1 MQQNHQWAGKKNLF
15 KQRSFYLPL
24 VVFQQLHKLLQKN
37 GQISIINGIAE
48 EQVELNLKPEELKK
62 EQGEAVI
69 TDVGQRET
77 ANVILKEE
85 PAENME
91 TKPPESPD
99 KSNIDVEQKDAQ
111 DADQQLPSEEEKVE
125 EQAEP
130 SESPSSN
137 DVGFKKVFKFVGF
150 KFTVRK
156 DKTEKA
162 EPVQLLNVKADET
175 AVLSEG
181 AGDCKEIRLDT
192 VEEETQSEVPCPI
205 EKTEQETQTEQT
217 KEEISP
223 EKVTEIP
230 VEAGSK
236 ETEIKSDGSKSPE
249 SPTSPLTTE
258 TASPLRKFF
267 TQGWAGF
274 RKRTSF
280 RKPKEEEQQATERE
294 MQEQE
299 KGVIKEEATPT
310 EEVEKEK
317 PIPEKERAEV
327 CIEASDA
334 VVEREETKMI
344 DVSTETHKEEA
355 VAAFEQPSPQMSAES
370 VDIEPNINLN
380 KIDLEENLEPAQE
393 CQMALEHSPLASSEK
408 KSELAAPLAT
418 EVFEEKTDQSA
429 PASPM
434 PIETPEEHF
443 EIVEAISEPK
453 APLATEN
460 FDERPTEICT
470 DVSTTVEKE
479 EPKPTE
485 KAKLVPEQLI
495 ETDAEIKG
503 QATDEQLKVK
513 ESLVELVNEPLKQT
527 EPSSG
532 DSATIKPL
540 EVITNEVE
548 LLSSQERAK
557 IQGSPL
563 KKLFTSSSLKK
574 LSAKKHKGKRE
585 EAKLGEAAEQAQQ
598 LSDSAESP
606 EDPRAESS
614 ASSPEETTESVGK
627 VTDAAQTTET
637 EDSSTSDMEK
647 KRDIVTPWASFKKMV
662 TPKKRVRR
670 LSESDKE
677 EELEKAKTATLSS
690 TESAPCE
697 EQDDIKENVE
707 EQKLEKSTD
716 EPRRKVDT
724 SVSWEALICVGS
736 SKKRTRKSSTSDEEV
751 GQRLAQE
758 GQKIDESEPN
768 KETAPSMT
776 ITSSQESDQGQGGFS
791 PEQAGSPS
799 EGEGVS
805 TWESFKRLVTPRRKS
820 KTKMEERNE
829 ESSTVPSLEHYTSDG
844 ESGKEESW
852 VSFKKLMPGRRKK
865 KSDGIPEHAP
875 VQEAGE
881 EMTEIHE
888 DDSDVPAVVPLSE
901 YDAAEQEKFEAQKA
915 KQDDLTKKT
924 SDQSES
930 TLIIEQSNEGLV
942 HAVTVTMVE
951 GERAVT
957 SIEERSPSWISAAV
971 TESIEHA
978 KEDEEKH
985 TEQISETGIVEE
997 MVVVTKVMPEIQKEI
1012 SGDTLISDLEV
1023 TSEAITAR
1031 EETSGVEEAAE
1042 VSCAEETT
1050 EMVSAVSRLTESP
1063 DTTEI
1068 VTPVQEVEESQ
1079 QSLEE
1084 LNKQTQEILQ
1094 EVAERV
1100 KLSSEAQE
1108 ISKRISE
1115 VRILPEKIEKIG
1127 QETTVIF
1134 QEAEP
1139 PSKEEPEKTDSQIS
1153 ESSQSQDEAKESPKE
1168 ALEKSNDI
1176 CVEVKKSSK
1185 ETVILDKTDENHDS
1199 KIEQEIVQEIIEEQ
1213 TAEEEGFVII
1223 TVTPEEGP
1231 EVNVGDIVKE
1241 AKTNLKDA
1249 VEGGITDHTGP
1260 AVDELAKISHEEKP
1274 QFSHKLE
1281 QVVNTIPDLEATG
1294 KLVTTADEVKAP
1306 VQDEIKEAEP
1316 PCAEVFVLEAPIQ
1329 SKITE
1334 VPVQSAVTEVSDLGM
1349 AKHAALGLLP
1359 GSTENVVVEA
1369 CIQNKD
1375 KEVSVVTETHVEKVE
1390 PKGQLQKSE
1399 TNISMVDEKLEPLH
1413 AETVEKD
1420 LPTREVEVEVHKQN
1434 AETETHK
1441 QSVETDGPVKEVEM
1455 KFLPESVEAEKAELK
1470 EDLELSTKAEAV
1482 SPSEKEVEEHIKDTE
1497 AQISTEKA
1505 HAKLEADACTEK
1517 VDVKADVEKVE
1528 VEISKTQIE
1537 VQTSTNKEESE
1548 APSEMMKVE
1557 DPIEKTEAA
1566 AEESNASVCVEAIT
1580 VKSDA
1585 KVEAEVPAEKAETV
1599 ASSDQPDE
1607 KLDKETPAEKVDI
1620 ESAVEIAKE
1629 KSEVEVAAK
1638 KFDAEDSTKK
1648 TKVASSVEKAEGDI
1662 ILKEK
1667 TEAPIEKV
1675 AIKAGVKV
1683 FAEKEDAKVE
1693 VKFPPE
1699 KVHKEV
1705 FSEQSEEIM
1714 EAEAAA
1720 TKQPELKEILQNVE
1734 NEVSFNSEVEDT
1746 SDSLATCVEIISDKA
1761 SVISDKTEAPEQ
1773 REMQD
1778 VSLSLELKCFDAV
1791 VIEEPSK
1798 NEVEDD
1804 PALKNTST
1812 EQVVAERSMERGV
1825 IEVSAPDQNAVD
1837 VIQKDVADA
1846 SHTLKLEGTEGIA
1859 VDVPESNELKD
1870 VTLVTAT
1877 EGSVQNEKED
1887 ALTLGSKHTEAELT
1901 EDETVKSEATV
1912 DPVKKEVE
1920 NIELATEAKFTGMVA
1935 TEAVKTKG
1943 GGTHILNSGAL
1954 SDGFSENKGE
1964 SSVTEGS
1971 EAGIN
1976 GVCVQSEMLPLETV
1990 LPLSQSATISDSS
2003 HRRQALSEKVLVT
2016 ETEKS
2021 TGKIELAG
2029 ADVLCA
2035 APVHQEMFT
2044 EQQEVITTD
2053 IPEVQSYGVHKSSV
2067 TAATVKEQVI
2077 AENVT
2082 VTETLTENLQSL
2094 LEEPKETTFKTVQQ
2108 VSFAQSG
2115 LGALGPDK
2123 DTVSWSGKANS
2134 VVEEAVLAAVT
2145 CTKDDL
2151 IQKSVLDS
2159 SPEMKLQ
2166 RLESS
2171 QEGEKKTPPER
2182 SPTLTHIEFQKDVVQ
2197 SVTIESQST
2206 KIVLKIIQN
2215 AVDTLEQTDELPS
2228 VSKQQSEPFLM
2239 GVNKSEIHEGLQAGQ
2254 ILPVKGRGEKNLE
2267 IQPSTI
2273 ILTQSAENQE
2283 AFKVAEEMPFAS
2295 DKSEDAKVKLML
2307 QPDVR
2312 SGTVTTLAQDPESPN
2327 EIVKEIK
2334 KETDFQKENGEPK
2347 LHSEG
2352 DTATPTEIQRPAVED
2367 TASGDLPKE
2376 SLEVAQARLTDVEAG
2391 QTVQIQ
2397 QQFIEQQTPVKNK
2410 DDHSQSTGFVETYT
2424 DKDVNNQDYT
2434 ISESPQLSLELT
2446 ES

>member
-1 MQQNHQWAGKKNLF
+1 MLGT
-15 KQRSFYLPL
+15 
-24 VVFQQLHKLLQKN
+24 
-37 GQISIINGIAE
+37 
-48 EQVELNLKPEELKK
+48 
-62 EQGEAVI
+62 I
-69 TDVGQRET
+69 TLTVGQRET

-125 EQAEP
+125 ELAEP

-175 AVLSEG
+175 EVLSEG

-192 VEEETQSEVPCPI
+192 VEEETQSEVPCPV

-223 EKVTEIP
+223 EKVTESP

-236 ETEIKSDGSKSPE
+236 EIEIKSDGSKSPE
-249 SPTSPLTTE
+249 SPTSPLTNE

-280 RKPKEEEQQATERE
+280 RKPREEEQQATERE

-310 EEVEKEK
+310 EESEKEK
-317 PIPEKERAEV
+317 PIPEKERTEV
-327 CIEASDA
+327 PIEASDA
-334 VVEREETKMI
+334 IVERKKTKMI

-370 VDIEPNINLN
+370 VDIEPNISLN

-429 PASPM
+429 PTSPM

-460 FDERPTEICT
+460 FDDRHTEICT
-470 DVSTTVEKE
+470 DVGTTVEKE

-485 KAKLVPEQLI
+485 KAKLLLEQFV
-495 ETDAEIKG
+495 ETDAEIKE

-513 ESLVELVNEPLKQT
+513 ESLVELVNVELKQT

-627 VTDAAQTTET
+627 VTDAAHTTET
-637 EDSSTSDMEK
+637 EDGSASDMEK

-690 TESAPCE
+690 TESAPSE
-697 EQDDIKENVE
+697 EQDDVKENVE
-707 EQKLEKSTD
+707 EQKLEKITD
-716 EPRRKVDT
+716 EPKRKVDT

-758 GQKIDESEPN
+758 GQKIDETGPN

-915 KQDDLTKKT
+915 KQEDLTKKT

-978 KEDEEKH
+978 KEDEEKPI
-985 TEQISETGIVEE
+985 EQISETGIVEE

-1079 QSLEE
+1079 QNLEE

-1115 VRILPEKIEKIG
+1115 VTILPEKIG

-1134 QEAEP
+1134 QEAEQ
-1139 PSKEEPEKTDSQIS
+1139 PSKEEPEKTDIQV
-1153 ESSQSQDEAKESPKE
+1153 SQSQDEAKGSSLKE

-1185 ETVILDKTDENHDS
+1185 ETVSLDKTDESHDS
-1199 KIEQEIVQEIIEEQ
+1199 KIEQEIVQEIIEKQ
-1213 TAEEEGFVII
+1213 TAEEEGFVIV

-1249 VEGGITDHTGP
+1249 VEGGIADDTGP
-1260 AVDELAKISHEEKP
+1260 AVDELAKLSHEEKP
-1274 QFSHKLE
+1274 QFSQKLE
-1281 QVVNTIPDLEATG
+1281 QVVNTIPDLEA

-1306 VQDEIKEAEP
+1306 VQNEIKEVEP
-1316 PCAEVFVLEAPIQ
+1316 PCADVFVLETPIQ
-1329 SKITE
+1329 SKMTD
-1334 VPVQSAVTEVSDLGM
+1334 VPVQNAVTEVRDLSM

-1359 GSTENVVVEA
+1359 GSTENAVVEA

-1375 KEVSVVTETHVEKVE
+1375 TEVSVVTETHVQKVE

-1399 TNISMVDEKLEPLH
+1399 TNISMVNEKLEPLQ

-1420 LPTREVEVEVHKQN
+1420 LVEVEVHKQN

-1441 QSVETDGPVKEVEM
+1441 QSVETDDHVKEVEM
-1455 KFLPESVEAEKAELK
+1455 KFLAESVEAEKAELK
-1470 EDLELSTKAEAV
+1470 EDLELPTKAEVV
-1482 SPSEKEVEEHIKDTE
+1482 SPSEKEVEEHIKETK

-1517 VDVKADVEKVE
+1517 VDVKVEAEVPAEEAETVASSDQPDEKLDLETPAEKVDIESAVEIAKEKSEVEVPAKKLEADACTEKVDVKADIEKVE
-1528 VEISKTQIE
+1528 VEISKTQMD
-1537 VQTSTNKEESE
+1537 VQTSTDKGESE
-1548 APSEMMKVE
+1548 APSKMMKVE

-1580 VKSDA
+1580 VKPDV

-1607 KLDKETPAEKVDI
+1607 KLDLETPAEKVDI
-1620 ESAVEIAKE
+1620 ESAVEIAKA
-1629 KSEVEVAAK
+1629 KSEVEVPAK
-1638 KFDAEDSTKK
+1638 KLDAEDSAEKA
-1648 TKVASSVEKAEGDI
+1648 KVASSVEKAESDI

-1667 TEAPIEKV
+1667 TEVPIEKA
-1675 AIKAGVKV
+1675 AIKTGVKV

-1693 VKFPPE
+1693 VKFPSE
-1699 KVHKEV
+1699 KVHNEV

-1761 SVISDKTEAPEQ
+1761 SVISDQTEAPEQ

-1778 VSLSLELKCFDAV
+1778 VSLSLEFKCFDTV
-1791 VIEEPSK
+1791 VTEEPSK

-1804 PALKNTST
+1804 LASEKTST
-1812 EQVVAERSMERGV
+1812 EQAVAERSVERGLV
-1825 IEVSAPDQNAVD
+1825 EVSAPDQNAVD
-1837 VIQKDVADA
+1837 VIQKHVADA

-1887 ALTLGSKHTEAELT
+1887 ALTLGSKHTETELT
-1901 EDETVKSEATV
+1901 EDNTVKSEATV
-1912 DPVKKEVE
+1912 DPVKKEIE
-1920 NIELATEAKFTGMVA
+1920 NIELATEVKFTEMVT
-1935 TEAVKTKG
+1935 TEAVKTKVG
-1943 GGTHILNSGAL
+1943 DILISDSGAL
-1954 SDGFSENKGE
+1954 SDVLSENKGE

-1976 GVCVQSEMLPLETV
+1976 GVCVQSEMCPHKLPLETV

-2003 HRRQALSEKVLVT
+2003 RRKQALSEKVLVT

-2035 APVHQEMFT
+2035 APVQQEMFT

-2053 IPEVQSYGVHKSSV
+2053 IPEVQSYGVHKSSVTV

-2094 LEEPKETTFKTVQQ
+2094 LEEPKETTFKSVQQ

-2115 LGALGPDK
+2115 LEVLGPDK
-2123 DTVSWSGKANS
+2123 DTVSWSGKADS

-2171 QEGEKKTPPER
+2171 QECEKKAPPER
-2182 SPTLTHIEFQKDVVQ
+2182 RSSLTHIEFQKDVVQ

-2215 AVDTLEQTDELPS
+2215 AVDTLEQTEELPS

-2239 GVNKSEIHEGLQAGQ
+2239 GVNKSEIQEGLQTGQ

-2273 ILTQSAENQE
+2273 ILTQSAENKE
-2283 AFKVAEEMPFAS
+2283 AFKVAEEIPFVS
-2295 DKSEDAKVKLML
+2295 NKSEDAKVML
-2307 QPDVR
+2307 QPDAR
-2312 SGTVTTLAQDPESPN
+2312 SGTVTALAQDPESLN

-2334 KETDFQKENGEPK
+2334 KETGFQKENGESK

-2376 SLEVAQARLTDVEAG
+2376 SLEMAQPRLTDVEAG

-2397 QQFIEQQTPVKNK
+2397 QQFIDQQTPAKNK

-2424 DKDVNNQDYT
+2424 EKDINNQDYT

>member
-1 MQQNHQWAGKKNLF
+1 MGAGSSAE
-15 KQRSFYLPL
+15 QRSP
-24 VVFQQLHKLLQKN
+24 QDGATAAEESQPSSPAGEAPTAAAAGAEPEQPEDPAKLLQKN
-37 GQISIINGIAE
+37 GQISIINGITE
-48 EQVELNLKPEELKK
+48 EQVELSLKPEELKK

-91 TKPPESPD
+91 TKPAESPD
-99 KSNIDVEQKDAQ
+99 KSNIDVEQKDAE

-130 SESPSSN
+130 GESPSAN

-156 DKTEKA
+156 EKTEKA

-175 AVLSEG
+175 EVLSEG

-192 VEEETQSEVPCPI
+192 VEEETQSEVPYPV

-223 EKVTEIP
+223 EKVTEGP

-249 SPTSPLTTE
+249 SPTSPLTNE

-310 EEVEKEK
+310 EESEKEK
-317 PIPEKERAEV
+317 PIPEKEKAEV
-327 CIEASDA
+327 SIEASDA
-334 VVEREETKMI
+334 IVEREETKMI

-370 VDIEPNINLN
+370 VDIEPSKSLN
-380 KIDLEENLEPAQE
+380 KIDLEENLEPAQK
-393 CQMALEHSPLASSEK
+393 CQMSLEHSPLASSEK

-418 EVFEEKTDQSA
+418 EVFEGKTDQSA
-429 PASPM
+429 PTSPM

-460 FDERPTEICT
+460 FDDRPTEICT
-470 DVSTTVEKE
+470 DVNTTVEKK
-479 EPKPTE
+479 EPKPAE
-485 KAKLVPEQLI
+485 KSKLVLEQFV
-495 ETDAEIKG
+495 ETDVEIKG

-513 ESLVELVNEPLKQT
+513 ESLVELANEPLKQT

-557 IQGSPL
+557 LQGSPL

-574 LSAKKHKGKRE
+574 LSAKKHKGRRE

-637 EDSSTSDMEK
+637 EDGSTSDMER

-707 EQKLEKSTD
+707 EQKLEKSID
-716 EPRRKVDT
+716 EPKRKVDT

-758 GQKIDESEPN
+758 GQKIDENGPN

-829 ESSTVPSLEHYTSDG
+829 ESSTAPSLEHYTSDG

-971 TESIEHA
+971 TKSIEHA

-985 TEQISETGIVEE
+985 IDQISETGIVEE
-997 MVVVTKVMPEIQKEI
+997 MVVVTKVMPEIQKEF
-1012 SGDTLISDLEV
+1012 SGDTL

-1031 EETSGVEEAAE
+1031 EEASGVEETAE

-1079 QSLEE
+1079 QNLEE

-1108 ISKRISE
+1108 T
-1115 VRILPEKIEKIG
+1115 ILPEKIEKTG
-1127 QETTVIF
+1127 QETAMIF

-1139 PSKEEPEKTDSQIS
+1139 PSKEEPEKTDIQVS
-1153 ESSQSQDEAKESPKE
+1153 ESSQSQDEAKESSLKE

-1176 CVEVKKSSK
+1176 CVEVKESSK
-1185 ETVILDKTDENHDS
+1185 ETVSLDKTDESHDS
-1199 KIEQEIVQEIIEEQ
+1199 KIEQEIVQEIIEKQ

-1231 EVNVGDIVKE
+1231 EVNVGDLVKE

-1249 VEGGITDHTGP
+1249 VEGGITDTGR

-1274 QFSHKLE
+1274 QFSQKLE
-1281 QVVNTIPDLEATG
+1281 QVVNTIPDLEA
-1294 KLVTTADEVKAP
+1294 KLVNAADEVKAP
-1306 VQDEIKEAEP
+1306 VQKEIKEAEP

-1334 VPVQSAVTEVSDLGM
+1334 VPVQNAVTEVSDLGM
-1349 AKHAALGLLP
+1349 AKHATLGLLP

-1375 KEVSVVTETHVEKVE
+1375 TEVSVVTETHVQKVE
-1390 PKGQLQKSE
+1390 PKGQLQKPE
-1399 TNISMVDEKLEPLH
+1399 TNISMVNEKLEPLH
-1413 AETVEKD
+1413 AETVEED
-1420 LPTREVEVEVHKQN
+1420 LPTRKVEVEVHKQN

-1441 QSVETDGPVKEVEM
+1441 QSVETDGHVKEVEM
-1455 KFLPESVEAEKAELK
+1455 KFLEERVEAEKAELK
-1470 EDLELSTKAEAV
+1470 EDLELPTKAEAV

-1517 VDVKADVEKVE
+1517 VDVKAAVEKVE
-1528 VEISKTQIE
+1528 VEISKTQME
-1537 VQTSTNKEESE
+1537 VQTSTDKGESE
-1548 APSEMMKVE
+1548 APSEIMKVE
-1557 DPIEKTEAA
+1557 DPIEKTKAA
-1566 AEESNASVCVEAIT
+1566 AEESNAPVCVEAIT
-1580 VKSDA
+1580 VKPDV
-1585 KVEAEVPAEKAETV
+1585 KVQAEVPTEKAETV

-1607 KLDKETPAEKVDI
+1607 KLDMETPVEKVDI

-1629 KSEVEVAAK
+1629 KSEVEVPAK
-1638 KFDAEDSTKK
+1638 KLDAEDSTKK
-1648 TKVASSVEKAEGDI
+1648 AKVASPVEKAEGDT

-1667 TEAPIEKV
+1667 TEAPIEKA
-1675 AIKAGVKV
+1675 AIKAGVEV

-1693 VKFPPE
+1693 VKFPSE

-1714 EAEAAA
+1714 EAETTA
-1720 TKQPELKEILQNVE
+1720 TKQQEVKEILKNVE
-1734 NEVSFNSEVEDT
+1734 NEVN
-1746 SDSLATCVEIISDKA
+1746 SLATSVEIIYDKA

-1778 VSLSLELKCFDAV
+1778 GSLSSELKCFDAV
-1791 VIEEPSK
+1791 VTEELSK
-1798 NEVEDD
+1798 NEVKDD
-1804 PALKNTST
+1804 SPLVKTST
-1812 EQVVAERSMERGV
+1812 EQAVAERSVERGLV
-1825 IEVSAPDQNAVD
+1825 EVSTPDQNAVD

-1887 ALTLGSKHTEAELT
+1887 ALTLGSKHTEAELI
-1901 EDETVKSEATV
+1901 EDSTVKSEATV
-1912 DPVKKEVE
+1912 DSVKKEVE
-1920 NIELATEAKFTGMVA
+1920 NIELTTEEKFTGTVA
-1935 TEAVKTKG
+1935 TEAVKTKVVG
-1943 GGTHILNSGAL
+1943 DTLISDSGAL
-1954 SDGFSENKGE
+1954 SDVISEKKGE

-1976 GVCVQSEMLPLETV
+1976 GVCVQSEVCPRKLPLETV
-1990 LPLSQSATISDSS
+1990 LPLPQSATISDSS
-2003 HRRQALSEKVLVT
+2003 ERRQALSEKVLVT

-2021 TGKIELAG
+2021 TGKIELAD
-2029 ADVLCA
+2029 ADALGA
-2035 APVHQEMFT
+2035 APVQQEMFT
-2044 EQQEVITTD
+2044 EQEVITTD

-2067 TAATVKEQVI
+2067 TVTAATAEEQVI

-2082 VTETLTENLQSL
+2082 VTETLTENLQSV

-2108 VSFAQSG
+2108 VSFAQPG

-2182 SPTLTHIEFQKDVVQ
+2182 SPSLTHIEFQKDVVQ

-2215 AVDTLEQTDELPS
+2215 AVDTLEQTEELPS
-2228 VSKQQSEPFLM
+2228 VSKQQSEPFLKS
-2239 GVNKSEIHEGLQAGQ
+2239 VNKSEIQESLQTGQ

-2307 QPDVR
+2307 QPDER
-2312 SGTVTTLAQDPESPN
+2312 SGTVTTLAQDPQSLN

-2334 KETDFQKENGEPK
+2334 QETDFQKENGEPK
-2347 LHSEG
+2347 LHSAG
-2352 DTATPTEIQRPAVED
+2352 DTATPTEIQRSAVED
-2367 TASGDLPKE
+2367 TSSGDLPKE
-2376 SLEVAQARLTDVEAG
+2376 SLEVSQPRLTDVEAG

-2424 DKDVNNQDYT
+2424 EKDVNNQDYT

>member
-1 MQQNHQWAGKKNLF
+1 MGAGSSAE
-15 KQRSFYLPL
+15 QRSP
-24 VVFQQLHKLLQKN
+24 QDGATAAEESQPGSPAGEAPTAAAAGAEPEQPEDPAKLLQKN
-37 GQISIINGIAE
+37 GQISIINGITE
-48 EQVELNLKPEELKK
+48 EQVELSLKPEELKK

-91 TKPPESPD
+91 TKPAESPG
-99 KSNIDVEQKDAQ
+99 KSNIDVEQKDAE

-130 SESPSSN
+130 SESPSAN

-156 DKTEKA
+156 EKTEKA
-162 EPVQLLNVKADET
+162 EPVQLLNVKADEIE
-175 AVLSEG
+175 VLSEG

-192 VEEETQSEVPCPI
+192 VEEETQSEVPYPV
-205 EKTEQETQTEQT
+205 EKAEQETQTEQT

-223 EKVTEIP
+223 EKVTESP

-249 SPTSPLTTE
+249 SPTSPLTNE

-267 TQGWAGF
+267 TQGWTGF

-280 RKPKEEEQQATERE
+280 RKPKEEQQATERE

-299 KGVIKEEATPT
+299 KRVIKEEATPT
-310 EEVEKEK
+310 EESEKEK
-317 PIPEKERAEV
+317 PIPEKEKAEV
-327 CIEASDA
+327 SIEASDA
-334 VVEREETKMI
+334 IVEREETKMI

-370 VDIEPNINLN
+370 VDIEPSKSLN
-380 KIDLEENLEPAQE
+380 KIDLEENLEPAQK

-429 PASPM
+429 PTSPM

-443 EIVEAISEPK
+443 EIVEAISELK

-460 FDERPTEICT
+460 FDDRPTEICT
-470 DVSTTVEKE
+470 DVSTTVEKK

-485 KAKLVPEQLI
+485 KSKLVLEQFV
-495 ETDAEIKG
+495 ETDVEIKG
-503 QATDEQLKVK
+503 QTTDEQLKVK

-637 EDSSTSDMEK
+637 EDGSTSDMER

-690 TESAPCE
+690 TESASCE
-697 EQDDIKENVE
+697 EQDDIKENAE
-707 EQKLEKSTD
+707 EQKLEKSID
-716 EPRRKVDT
+716 EPKRKVDT

-758 GQKIDESEPN
+758 GQKIDENGPN

-776 ITSSQESDQGQGGFS
+776 ITSSQESDHGQGGFS

-829 ESSTVPSLEHYTSDG
+829 ESSTAPSLEHYTSDG

-888 DDSDVPAVVPLSE
+888 DDSDIPAVVPLSE

-971 TESIEHA
+971 TESIERA

-985 TEQISETGIVEE
+985 IDQISETGIVEE

-1012 SGDTLISDLEV
+1012 SGDTL

-1031 EETSGVEEAAE
+1031 EETSGVEETAE

-1079 QSLEE
+1079 QNLEE

-1108 ISKRISE
+1108 T
-1115 VRILPEKIEKIG
+1115 ILPEKIEKTG
-1127 QETTVIF
+1127 QETTIIF

-1139 PSKEEPEKTDSQIS
+1139 PSKEEPEKTDIQVS
-1153 ESSQSQDEAKESPKE
+1153 ESSQSQDEAKESSSKE

-1176 CVEVKKSSK
+1176 CVEVKESSK
-1185 ETVILDKTDENHDS
+1185 ETVSLDKTDESHDS
-1199 KIEQEIVQEIIEEQ
+1199 KIEQEIVQEIIEKQ

-1231 EVNVGDIVKE
+1231 EVNVGDLVKE
-1241 AKTNLKDA
+1241 AETNLKDA
-1249 VEGGITDHTGP
+1249 VEGGIIDTGR
-1260 AVDELAKISHEEKP
+1260 AVDELAKISHEEKR
-1274 QFSHKLE
+1274 QFSQKLE
-1281 QVVNTIPDLEATG
+1281 QVVNTIPDLEA
-1294 KLVTTADEVKAP
+1294 KLVTAADEVKAP
-1306 VQDEIKEAEP
+1306 VQKEIKEAEP

-1334 VPVQSAVTEVSDLGM
+1334 VPVQNAVTEVSDLGM
-1349 AKHAALGLLP
+1349 AKHATLGLLP

-1375 KEVSVVTETHVEKVE
+1375 TEVSVVTETHVQKVE
-1390 PKGQLQKSE
+1390 PKGQLQKPE
-1399 TNISMVDEKLEPLH
+1399 TNISMVNEKLEPLH
-1413 AETVEKD
+1413 AETVEED
-1420 LPTREVEVEVHKQN
+1420 LPTRKVEVEVHKQN

-1441 QSVETDGPVKEVEM
+1441 QSVETDGHVKEVEM
-1455 KFLPESVEAEKAELK
+1455 KFLEERVEAEKAELK
-1470 EDLELSTKAEAV
+1470 EDLELPTKAEAV
-1482 SPSEKEVEEHIKDTE
+1482 SPSEKEVEEHIKETE

-1505 HAKLEADACTEK
+1505 HAKLEAVPCTEK

-1528 VEISKTQIE
+1528 VEISKTQME
-1537 VQTSTNKEESE
+1537 VQTSTDKGESE
-1548 APSEMMKVE
+1548 APSEIMKVE
-1557 DPIEKTEAA
+1557 DPIEKTKAA

-1580 VKSDA
+1580 VKPDV

-1607 KLDKETPAEKVDI
+1607 KLDMETPAEEVDI

-1629 KSEVEVAAK
+1629 KSQVKVPAK
-1638 KFDAEDSTKK
+1638 KLGAEDSAKK
-1648 TKVASSVEKAEGDI
+1648 AKVTSSVEKAEGDI

-1667 TEAPIEKV
+1667 TEAPIEKAV
-1675 AIKAGVKV
+1675 IKAGVEV

-1693 VKFPPE
+1693 VKSPSE

-1705 FSEQSEEIM
+1705 FSEQSEEIV
-1714 EAEAAA
+1714 EAETTA
-1720 TKQPELKEILQNVE
+1720 TKQPEVKEILKNVE
-1734 NEVSFNSEVEDT
+1734 NEVN
-1746 SDSLATCVEIISDKA
+1746 SLATSVEIIYDKA
-1761 SVISDKTEAPEQ
+1761 SVISDKTEAPGQ

-1791 VIEEPSK
+1791 VTEELSK
-1798 NEVEDD
+1798 NEVKDD
-1804 PALKNTST
+1804 SPLVKTST
-1812 EQVVAERSMERGV
+1812 EQAVAERSVERGLV
-1825 IEVSAPDQNAVD
+1825 EVSTPDQNAVD
-1837 VIQKDVADA
+1837 AIQKDVTDA
-1846 SHTLKLEGTEGIA
+1846 SHTLKLEGAEGIA
-1859 VDVPESNELKD
+1859 VDVPKSNELKD

-1887 ALTLGSKHTEAELT
+1887 ALIVGSKHTEAELT
-1901 EDETVKSEATV
+1901 EDSTVKSEATV
-1912 DPVKKEVE
+1912 DLVKKEVE
-1920 NIELATEAKFTGMVA
+1920 NRELTTEAKFTGIVA
-1935 TEAVKTKG
+1935 TEAVKTKVG
-1943 GGTHILNSGAL
+1943 DTLISDSGAL
-1954 SDGFSENKGE
+1954 SDVISEKKE

-1976 GVCVQSEMLPLETV
+1976 GVCVQSEVCPRKLPLETV
-1990 LPLSQSATISDSS
+1990 LPLPQSATVSDSS
-2003 HRRQALSEKVLVT
+2003 ERRQALSEKVLVT

-2029 ADVLCA
+2029 ADALCA
-2035 APVHQEMFT
+2035 APVQQEMFT

-2053 IPEVQSYGVHKSSV
+2053 IPEAQSFGVHKSSV
-2067 TAATVKEQVI
+2067 TVTAATAEEQVV

-2082 VTETLTENLQSL
+2082 VMETLTENLQSL

-2108 VSFAQSG
+2108 VSFVQPG
-2115 LGALGPDK
+2115 LAALGPDK

-2134 VVEEAVLAAVT
+2134 VVEEVVLAAVT

-2171 QEGEKKTPPER
+2171 QEGGKKTPPER
-2182 SPTLTHIEFQKDVVQ
+2182 SPSLTHIEFQKDVVQ

-2215 AVDTLEQTDELPS
+2215 AVDTLEQTEELPS
-2228 VSKQQSEPFLM
+2228 VSKQQSEPFLK
-2239 GVNKSEIHEGLQAGQ
+2239 GVNKSEIQESLQTGQ
-2254 ILPVKGRGEKNLE
+2254 ILPVKGRGEKDLE
-2267 IQPSTI
+2267 IQPSAI

-2307 QPDVR
+2307 QPDER
-2312 SGTVTTLAQDPESPN
+2312 SGAVTTLAQDPQSLN

-2334 KETDFQKENGEPK
+2334 QETDFQKENGEPK
-2347 LHSEG
+2347 LHSAG

-2376 SLEVAQARLTDVEAG
+2376 SLEVAQPRLMDVEAG

-2397 QQFIEQQTPVKNK
+2397 QQFIEQQTPMKNK
-2410 DDHSQSTGFVETYT
+2410 DDQSQSTGFVETYT
-2424 DKDVNNQDYT
+2424 EKDVNNQDYT